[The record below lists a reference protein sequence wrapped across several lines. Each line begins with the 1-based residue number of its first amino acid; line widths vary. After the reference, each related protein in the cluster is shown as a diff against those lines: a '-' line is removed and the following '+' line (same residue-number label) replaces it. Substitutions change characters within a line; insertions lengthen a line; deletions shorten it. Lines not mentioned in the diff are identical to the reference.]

1 MNHEICNQYRYKEK
15 NTEKTK
21 LAFKQKKD
29 PSGEESFSSDRGVPE
44 PALPAHAENGNERKR
59 PVSCSTRHTAPARR
73 RETCLPVLYGF

>member
-1 MNHEICNQYRYKEK
+1 MRYATNTDIKKKILK
-15 NTEKTK
+15 NRNLRLNK
-21 LAFKQKKD
+21 KKD

-44 PALPAHAENGNERKR
+44 PALPAYAENGNDRKR

>member
-1 MNHEICNQYRYKEK
+1 MRYATNTDIKKKILK
-15 NTEKTK
+15 NRNLRLNK
-21 LAFKQKKD
+21 KKD

>member
-1 MNHEICNQYRYKEK
+1 MRYATNTDIKKKILK
-15 NTEKTK
+15 NRNVRLNK
-21 LAFKQKKD
+21 KKD